1 VPSIASDSE
10 AAINAASSKL
20 SVAGAAKKKVAATS
34 SNKELKVELEKSLK
48 NELYEDAFTKVRPWR
63 YTPPTLSNY

>member
-1 VPSIASDSE
+1 M
-10 AAINAASSKL
+10 